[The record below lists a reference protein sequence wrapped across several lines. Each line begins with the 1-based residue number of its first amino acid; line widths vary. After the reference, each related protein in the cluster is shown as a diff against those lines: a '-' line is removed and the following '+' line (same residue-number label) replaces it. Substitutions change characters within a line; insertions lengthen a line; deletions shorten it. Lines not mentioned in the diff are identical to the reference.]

1 MTATPKPKKESPT
14 KTKPYVSSRA
24 WAEERIKTIKNLQ
37 DEYLDMYVENKHESV
52 EMLKVLAKIQLL
64 LEKKL
69 K

>member
-1 MTATPKPKKESPT
+1 MTATPKPKKDQQPT
-14 KTKPYVSSRA
+14 PYVSSRA
-24 WAEERIKTIKNLQ
+24 WAEERIKTIKELQ
-37 DEYLDMYVENKHESV
+37 DEYLDMYVEDKKESV

>member
-1 MTATPKPKKESPT
+1 MTATPKPKKEQQQS
-14 KTKPYVSSRA
+14 KPYVSSRA
-24 WAEERIKTIKNLQ
+24 WAEDRIKTIKELQ
-37 DEYLDMYVENKHESV
+37 DEYLDMYVENKQESV

>member
-1 MTATPKPKKESPT
+1 MTATPKSKKEQQQVS
-14 KTKPYVSSRA
+14 YVSSRA
-24 WAEERIKTIKNLQ
+24 WAEERIKTIKDLQ
-37 DEYLDMYVENKHESV
+37 DEYLDMYVENKKESV

>member
-1 MTATPKPKKESPT
+1 MTATPKPKKESLNT
-14 KTKPYVSSRA
+14 PYVSSRA
-24 WAEERIKTIKNLQ
+24 WAEERIKTIKSLQ

-52 EMLKVLAKIQLL
+52 EMLKVLAKIQIL

>member
-1 MTATPKPKKESPT
+1 MTATPKPKKESPAA
-14 KTKPYVSSRA
+14 PYVSSRA

-52 EMLKVLAKIQLL
+52 EMLKVLAKIQIL

>member
-1 MTATPKPKKESPT
+1 MTATPKPKKEEVV
-14 KTKPYVSSRA
+14 KTYVSSRG
-24 WAEERIKTIKNLQ
+24 WAEERIKTIKQLQ
-37 DEYLDMYVENKHESV
+37 DEYLDMYVENKQESV

>member
-1 MTATPKPKKESPT
+1 MTATPKPKKESSAV
-14 KTKPYVSSRA
+14 PYVSSRA
-24 WAEERIKTIKNLQ
+24 WAEERIKTIKSLQ

-52 EMLKVLAKIQLL
+52 EMLKVLAKIQIL

>member
-1 MTATPKPKKESPT
+1 MTATPKPKKEQQQS
-14 KTKPYVSSRA
+14 KSYVSSRA
-24 WAEERIKTIKNLQ
+24 WAEDRIKTIKELQ
-37 DEYLDMYVENKHESV
+37 DEYLDMYVENKQESV

>member
-1 MTATPKPKKESPT
+1 MTATPKPKKESAP
-14 KTKPYVSSRA
+14 KPYVSSRA
-24 WAEERIKTIKNLQ
+24 WAEDRIKNIKELQ
-37 DEYLDMYVENKHESV
+37 DEYLDMYVENKQESV

>member
-1 MTATPKPKKESPT
+1 MTATPKPKKEQPPKS
-14 KTKPYVSSRA
+14 YVSSRA
-24 WAEERIKTIKNLQ
+24 WAEDRIKTIKELQ
-37 DEYLDMYVENKHESV
+37 DEYLDMYVENKQESV

>member
-1 MTATPKPKKESPT
+1 MTATPKPKKETS
-14 KTKPYVSSRA
+14 TKPYVSSRA

-37 DEYLDMYVENKHESV
+37 DEYLDMYVDNKQESI

-64 LEKKL
+64 LERKL

>member
-14 KTKPYVSSRA
+14 TPYVSSRA

-52 EMLKVLAKIQLL
+52 EMLKVLAKIQIL